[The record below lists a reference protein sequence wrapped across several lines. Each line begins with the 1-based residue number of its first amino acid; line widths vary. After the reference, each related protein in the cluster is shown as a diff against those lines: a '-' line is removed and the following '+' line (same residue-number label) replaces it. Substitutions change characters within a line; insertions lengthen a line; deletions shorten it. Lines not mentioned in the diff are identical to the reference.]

1 MMTTTNT
8 AVATVNVNKPVGND
22 LRTLAQY
29 LEARKAD
36 IAQAAARHVS
46 ADRLARIVLNCVA
59 RTPALRNCTMVS
71 IYRSAM
77 MAAELGLDPGS
88 ALGECYLLP
97 YKDQC
102 QLIVGYRG
110 LITLARRS
118 GEVETVQAFVVYE
131 GDDFE
136 VKLGTLP
143 EIVHNPRY
151 DGDRDPSK
159 VRYVYAVAKLRGT
172 ETPMFDVM
180 TRSEVEAVRRRS
192 KSGAAGPWETDW
204 AEMARKTVVR
214 RLAKYLPMSVEMAKA
229 VSLDAGEG
237 ESYTPAVL
245 EGDVDP
251 ATGEVI
257 DGAPEANGK
266 ESGR

>member
-1 MMTTTNT
+1 MATATWSGT
-8 AVATVNVNKPVGND
+8 AVVSVNRPVGND
-22 LRTLAQY
+22 LKTLAQY

-46 ADRLARIVLNCVA
+46 PDRLARVVLNCVA

-102 QLIVGYRG
+102 QLIVGFRG

-118 GEVETVQAFVVYE
+118 GEVETVQAWVVYE

-136 VKLGTLP
+136 VKLGTHP
-143 EIVHNPRY
+143 EIIHNPRY

-172 ETPMFDVM
+172 DTPMFDVM
-180 TRSEVEAVRRRS
+180 TRAEVEAVRKRS
-192 KSGAAGPWETDW
+192 RSGAAGPWETDW

-229 VSLDAGEG
+229 VELDAGES
-237 ESYTPAVL
+237 EVYTPTMIEA
-245 EGDVDP
+245 DIDP
-251 ATGEVI
+251 ETGEVI
-257 DGAPEANGK
+257 EAGHEGNGK
-266 ESGR
+266 ETTR

>member
-1 MMTTTNT
+1 MVATGT
-8 AVATVNVNKPVGND
+8 AVQKVDVNKPVGND
-22 LRTLAQY
+22 MRTLAQY

-46 ADRLARIVLNCVA
+46 ADRLSRVVLNCVA
-59 RTPALRNCTMVS
+59 RTPALRNCTMLS

-102 QLIVGYRG
+102 QLVVGFRG

-118 GEVETVQAFVVYE
+118 GEVETVQAWVVYD

-136 VKLGTLP
+136 VRLGTHP
-143 EIVHNPRY
+143 EIVHKPRY

-159 VRYVYAVAKLRGT
+159 VRYVYAVAKLHGT
-172 ETPMFDVM
+172 DTPMFDVM
-180 TRSEVEAVRRRS
+180 TRAEVEAVRKRS
-192 KSGAAGPWETDW
+192 RSGAAGPWDTDW

-229 VSLDAGEG
+229 VSLDTGEN
-237 ESYTPAVL
+237 EAYAPSSL
-245 EGDVDP
+245 DGDVDP
-251 ATGEVI
+251 TTGEVI
-257 DGAPEANGK
+257 DVVPENGK
-266 ESGR
+266 EIAR